1 MWVKGSVKGLAGG
14 WVGGAVVDRQWEAS
28 AMRMTMRRAE
38 WAVMAAALLVPG
50 MRAWGQPPPPPPPTM
65 VLPPPVHS
73 VRAAHRVAAM
83 IDVEQPNFPAEITRG
98 NHPDSDWLQMA
109 RVTSRTA
116 TEITSLRV
124 GWAYALP
131 TGLEFHQ
138 SEAITPTGGLSQGG
152 WYETEDLQVGPR

>member
-1 MWVKGSVKGLAGG
+1 M
-14 WVGGAVVDRQWEAS
+14 RT
-28 AMRMTMRRAE
+28 AMRMTMRRAARAG
-38 WAVMAAALLVPG
+38 WVVMAAALLAA
-50 MRAWGQPPPPPPPTM
+50 RPTI

-73 VRAAHRVAAM
+73 VRAAHRIADM

-116 TEITSLRV
+116 MEITSLRV

-138 SEAITPTGGLSQGG
+138 TEAMTPPGGGILQGG
-152 WYETEDLQVGPR
+152 WYETGDRSEEHTSEL